1 MGKIKSDKFKLESN
15 IYKAY
20 KKHLIT
26 KKECAE
32 LLEIKGF
39 DIIYQLLKC
48 ELLNC
53 NFFKKAI

>member
-1 MGKIKSDKFKLESN
+1 MVNIKGEENKKSN

-20 KKHLIT
+20 KRGLIT

-39 DIIYQLLKC
+39 DIISQLLKC
-48 ELLNC
+48 DLLNY
-53 NFFKKAI
+53 NFFKKVI